1 MFAFYAVSITQ
12 IWLSTLSQI
21 RNSKEV
27 VHVFVTVKDLATTIL
42 LVLGLNA
49 LILTIWTVHAPM
61 QWTVVFDRSTDAFGR
76 PLTSYGL
83 CSSRS
88 NMDTVYLWI
97 LGCCNIAIL
106 LVFNYLAYRL
116 SGVQTENYEHEYISL
131 AYISGLEVFVVG
143 MPFLA
148 SKLVI
153 PRTSATR
160 PHFI

>member
-1 MFAFYAVSITQ
+1 MS
-12 IWLSTLSQI
+12 
-21 RNSKEV
+21 RNRL
-27 VHVFVTVKDLATTIL
+27 DLIANLNSLNSCFSRVGLASFESVYIPHIIIL
-42 LVLGLNA
+42 YVQDSWLNA

-88 NMDTVYLWI
+88 NLDTVYLWI